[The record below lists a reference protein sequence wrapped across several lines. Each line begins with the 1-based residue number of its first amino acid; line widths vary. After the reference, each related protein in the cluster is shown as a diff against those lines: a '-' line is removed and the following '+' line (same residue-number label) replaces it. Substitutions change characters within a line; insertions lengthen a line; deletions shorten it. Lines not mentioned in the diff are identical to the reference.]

1 MDARNIV
8 IRKID
13 NNDIDCVQN
22 FLLGQLQD
30 LFSQDGQ
37 GAITADV
44 WGLAKLYIEPARN
57 QMWAAF
63 SPEGA
68 VIGTIAI
75 CEYNDRIAVLKGR
88 YPGKTTAEIGR
99 CYIDKT
105 LRRQGIGAKLLKEAE
120 DFCRQQAYNMIYL
133 HTHHFLPGGFH
144 FWQSQGFEITLDEGG
159 SYQLVHMEKPVR
171 PVQ

>member
-1 MDARNIV
+1 MEARNIV

-13 NNDIDCVQN
+13 NNDIASVQN

-37 GAITADV
+37 SAITDDV
-44 WGLAKLYIEPARN
+44 WGLVKLYIEPARN

-63 SPEGA
+63 SPEGTI
-68 VIGTIAI
+68 IGTIAI

-88 YPGKTTAEIGR
+88 YPSKTTAEIGR
-99 CYIDKT
+99 CYIDKR
-105 LRRQGIGAKLLKEAE
+105 LRRQGIGSQLLKEAE
-120 DFCRQQAYNMIYL
+120 DFCREQAYNMMYL

-159 SYQLVHMEKPVR
+159 AYQLVHMEKKVR
-171 PVQ
+171 PMQ

>member
-1 MDARNIV
+1 MDAPNIV

-13 NNDIDCVQN
+13 NNDIASVQN

-37 GAITADV
+37 SAITDDV

-57 QMWAAF
+57 QMWAVF
-63 SPEGA
+63 TPDGI

-88 YPGKTTAEIGR
+88 FAAGKTAEIGR

-105 LRRQGIGAKLLKEAE
+105 LRRQGIGSKLLKIAE
-120 DFCRQQAYNMIYL
+120 EFCREQAYNMIYL

-144 FWQSQGFEITLDEGG
+144 FWQSQGFTITLDEGG
-159 SYQLVHMEKPVR
+159 SYELVHMEKQV
-171 PVQ
+171 

>member
-1 MDARNIV
+1 MEARNIV

-13 NNDIDCVQN
+13 NNDVASVQN

-30 LFSQDGQ
+30 LFSHDGQ
-37 GAITADV
+37 SAITDDV

-99 CYIDKT
+99 CYIEKT
-105 LRRQGIGAKLLKEAE
+105 LRRQGIGSRLLKEVEAFGCE
-120 DFCRQQAYNMIYL
+120 KEYETIYL
-133 HTHHFLPGGFH
+133 HTHRFLPGGFH
-144 FWQSQGFEITLDEGG
+144 FWEKQGFRIVVEEQGDAQI
-159 SYQLVHMEKPVR
+159 VHMEKSVASK
-171 PVQ
+171 

>member
-1 MDARNIV
+1 MMDSRNIV

-13 NNDIDCVQN
+13 NSDIASVQN

-37 GAITADV
+37 SAVTDDV
-44 WGLAKLYIEPARN
+44 WGLAKLYIEPVRN

-63 SPEGA
+63 TPDGT
-68 VIGTIAI
+68 VTGTIAI
-75 CEYNDRIAVLKGR
+75 CEYNDRITVLKGR
-88 YPGKTTAEIGR
+88 YPKATTAEIGR

-105 LRRQGIGAKLLKEAE
+105 LRRQGIGSRLLKEAE
-120 DFCRQQAYNMIYL
+120 AFCREQGYRMIYL

-144 FWQSQGFEITLDEGG
+144 FWQSQGFTITLDEGG
-159 SYQLVHMEKPVR
+159 SYELVHMEKPV
-171 PVQ
+171 

>member
-1 MDARNIV
+1 MMDARNIA

-13 NNDIDCVQN
+13 NRDITSVQN

-37 GAITADV
+37 SAVTDDV
-44 WGLAKLYIEPARN
+44 WGLAKLYIEPVRN

-63 SPEGA
+63 SPDGT

-88 YPGKTTAEIGR
+88 YPQTTTAEIGR

-105 LRRQGIGAKLLKEAE
+105 LRRQGIGSRLLKEAE
-120 DFCRQQAYNMIYL
+120 GFCREQGYRMIYL

-144 FWQSQGFEITLDEGG
+144 FWQSQGFAVTLDEGG
-159 SYQLVHMEKPVR
+159 SYELVHMEKPV
-171 PVQ
+171 

>member
-1 MDARNIV
+1 MMDSRNIV

-13 NNDIDCVQN
+13 NSDIASVQN

-37 GAITADV
+37 SAVTDDV

-63 SPEGA
+63 APDGT
-68 VIGTIAI
+68 VLGTIAI
-75 CEYNDRIAVLKGR
+75 CEYNDRITVLKGR
-88 YPGKTTAEIGR
+88 YPQTTTAEIGR
-99 CYIDKT
+99 CYLDKT
-105 LRRQGIGAKLLKEAE
+105 LRRQGIGSRLLKEAE
-120 DFCRQQAYNMIYL
+120 AFCREQGYQMIYL

-144 FWQSQGFEITLDEGG
+144 FWQSKGFAITLDEGG
-159 SYQLVHMEKPVR
+159 SYELVHMEKPV
-171 PVQ
+171 